1 LPWRNTWIVA
11 PVTSR
16 EVDLRN
22 ALAAFAPFRANGL
35 VLTKMDETNS
45 FGAGFNLAFNSQIP
59 LTFFTNGTRVI
70 NDLVPARAELLCRA
84 LFNERF
90 VA

>member
-1 LPWRNTWIVA
+1 
-11 PVTSR
+11 
-16 EVDLRN
+16 
-22 ALAAFAPFRANGL
+22 
-35 VLTKMDETNS
+35 MDETNS